1 MSALRGIIRDQLLQ
15 AWEIL
20 LEPMKAIKMK
30 QVSAILHR
38 ERMQGHLVR
47 RRPKNNNI
55 KVKNLV
61 LWFKKFTW
69 MHWKLCGTRRKCED
83 LKEREREKKEHDDMF
98 FALEQQRF
106 DEKKV
111 TGQEKNLKRKR
122 LWSRKRL
129 LIKWL

>member
-1 MSALRGIIRDQLLQ
+1 
-15 AWEIL
+15 
-20 LEPMKAIKMK
+20 
-30 QVSAILHR
+30 
-38 ERMQGHLVR
+38 
-47 RRPKNNNI
+47 
-55 KVKNLV
+55 
-61 LWFKKFTW
+61 
-69 MHWKLCGTRRKCED
+69 
-83 LKEREREKKEHDDMF
+83 MF

>member
-47 RRPKNNNI
+47 RPKNNNI
-55 KVKNLV
+55 KVKKSGSLV
-61 LWFKKFTW
+61 QKIYMDALKTMWNKK
-69 MHWKLCGTRRKCED
+69 KECED
-83 LKEREREKKEHDDMF
+83 LKERERE
-98 FALEQQRF
+98 R
-106 DEKKV
+106 EK
-111 TGQEKNLKRKR
+111 RA
-122 LWSRKRL
+122 
-129 LIKWL
+129 